1 MKQLTAV
8 CEGTTLMS
16 TLLTLHNPRATR
28 EYYARGIWKDDTF
41 YTLAAGHAKARP
53 QDYAARDVR
62 RRLTWQELV
71 DEVDRV
77 AALLHGMGL
86 RRGDRVAIW
95 LPSCVESIAVY
106 LACSRNGYVCCP
118 SLHKNHTVQNIVDLL
133 NQVQC
138 KVLFTRVGYGCDVSG
153 RSIVERMN
161 DVASLQQ
168 VVLVRQEAAV
178 AGQGRV
184 CAYADATPNLPP
196 APIDTDPDKILYL
209 AFTSGTT
216 GNPKGVMH
224 SDNTLLANG
233 RAMVADWNFNS
244 NTIMLTLSAMSH
256 HIGTVALEQSLVAGA
271 ELVVSDSSVPAQ
283 WLDLI
288 LETQAEYLLGVPTH
302 GIDLLKEIHQRNLKS
317 MGKAKVFYL
326 SGSVIPPWVA
336 QEFFNLGVV
345 PQNAFG
351 MSENGSHHY
360 TVPADAE
367 PVIVGTCGRSC
378 HGYETRIW
386 KQDNPDVEA
395 APGEIGELG
404 GRGGLLMLGYF
415 NNQAATEES
424 FNRDGWFLTGDLG
437 SIDESGCLR
446 IVGRKKEMVIRGGR
460 NIYPGIIEDLAH
472 NHPHIRKAAVFPVP
486 DPRLG
491 EKACLG
497 LIWDGPQ
504 PPDNVAVLQ
513 YLYDNGLSKYD
524 MPEYVL
530 LVESFP
536 MTASGKILKREL
548 TRQVVA
554 GELEP
559 QPVFWRAGA
568 METGVA
574 AS

>member
-1 MKQLTAV
+1 
-8 CEGTTLMS
+8 MS
-16 TLLTLHNPRATR
+16 TLLTLHNPRTAHEFYT
-28 EYYARGIWKDDTF
+28 RGIWKDDTF
-41 YTLAAGHAKARP
+41 YTLVARNAQENP
-53 QDYAARDVR
+53 QGYAARDIR
-62 RRLTWQELV
+62 RRLTWTQLLE
-71 DEVDRV
+71 EVDCV
-77 AALLHGMGL
+77 SGVLHSLGL
-86 RRGDRVAIW
+86 RRGDRVAVW
-95 LPSCVESIAVY
+95 LPSCVESIVVF

-118 SLHKNHTVQNIVDLL
+118 SLHKNHTVQGIVDLL

-138 KVLFTRVGYGCDVSG
+138 KVLFTREGYGSDVSG
-153 RSIVERMN
+153 KSIVDRIA
-161 DVASLQQ
+161 DVPSLKQ
-168 VVLVRQEAAV
+168 VVLVRQPADDKS
-178 AGQGRV
+178 GLV
-184 CAYADATPNLPP
+184 CGYPETPLDIPL
-196 APIDTDPDKILYL
+196 APVDTDPDKILYL

-233 RAMVADWNFNS
+233 RAMVADWGHTS
-244 NTIMLTLSAMSH
+244 GTIMLTLSAMSH
-256 HIGTVALEQSLVAGA
+256 HIGTVALEQSVVAGA
-271 ELVVSDSSVPAQ
+271 ELVVSDSSVPSQ
-283 WLDLI
+283 WLDWI
-288 LETQAEYLLGVPTH
+288 IESRAEYLLGVPTH
-302 GIDLLKEIHQRNLKS
+302 GIDLLKEIHHRQLKT

-351 MSENGSHHY
+351 MSENGTHHY
-360 TVPADAE
+360 TVPDDDEA
-367 PVIVGTCGRSC
+367 VIVGTCGRSC

-395 APGEIGELG
+395 EPGEIGELG

-415 NNQAATEES
+415 DNQKATEES
-424 FNRDGWFLTGDLG
+424 FNQGGWFLTGDLG
-437 SIDESGCLR
+437 TIDESGCLR

-497 LIWDGPQ
+497 MIWDGAEPVD
-504 PPDNVAVLQ
+504 PVAIMQ
-513 YLYDNGLSKYD
+513 YLYESGLSKYD

-530 LVESFP
+530 LTDSFP

-548 TRQVVA
+548 TRAVVA
-554 GELEP
+554 GELSP
-559 QPVFWRAGA
+559 QPVYWRASKVEA
-568 METGVA
+568 GVA

>member
-1 MKQLTAV
+1 
-8 CEGTTLMS
+8 MS
-16 TLLTLHNPRATR
+16 TLLTLHNPRTAHG
-28 EYYARGIWKDDTF
+28 YYASGIWKEDTF
-41 YTLAAGHAKARP
+41 YTLAARNALEHP
-53 QDYAARDVR
+53 QGYAARDIR
-62 RRLTWQELV
+62 RRLTWPELV
-71 DEVDRV
+71 QEVDRV
-77 AALLHGMGL
+77 SAVLHAMGL
-86 RRGDRVAIW
+86 RRGDRVAVW
-95 LPSCVESIAVY
+95 LPSCVESIAIF

-118 SLHKNHTVQNIVDLL
+118 SLHKNHTVQGIVDLL

-138 KVLFTRVGYGCDVSG
+138 KVLFTRLGYGCDVTG
-153 RSIVERMN
+153 RSIVDRMV
-161 DVASLQQ
+161 DVPSLKQ
-168 VVLVRQEAAV
+168 VVLVRQEVDPAAGGQV
-178 AGQGRV
+178 SSYPQAGL
-184 CAYADATPNLPP
+184 DLEL
-196 APIDTDPDKILYL
+196 APVDTDPDKILYL

-233 RAMVADWNFNS
+233 RAMVADWGFTP
-244 NTIMLTLSAMSH
+244 NTTMLTLSAMSH
-256 HIGTVALEQSLVAGA
+256 HIGTVALEQSVIAGA
-271 ELVVSDSSVPAQ
+271 ELVVSDSSVPSQ

-288 LETQAEYLLGVPTH
+288 IESKAEYLLGVPTH
-302 GIDLLKEIHQRNLKS
+302 GIDLLKEIHQRRLET
-317 MGKAKVFYL
+317 MGHAKVFYL

-360 TVPADAE
+360 TVPDDGEA
-367 PVIVGTCGRSC
+367 VIVGTCGRSC

-386 KQDNPDVEA
+386 KQDDPDVQAE
-395 APGEIGELG
+395 PGEIGELG

-415 NNQAATEES
+415 DNQNATEES
-424 FNRDGWFLTGDLG
+424 FNSDGWFLTGDLG

-497 LIWDGPQ
+497 MIWDGPQ
-504 PPDNVAVLQ
+504 PPDHVAVLQ
-513 YLYDNGLSKYD
+513 YLYESGLSKYD

-530 LVESFP
+530 LTTSFP

-548 TRQVVA
+548 TRAVMA
-554 GELEP
+554 GELSPE
-559 QPVFWRAGA
+559 PVFWRAGA
-568 METGVA
+568 IEAGVA